1 MLVALRWNVADE
13 IVPWDCCSLG
23 NLEQWSLWKELWRPL
38 GRSLKGHWKVP
49 QDGRAPLQ
57 AGRGRGRHGRK
68 MKQWGREK
76 REGMG
81 AVSRNPLEGPLRTL
95 LRESSLQLLA
105 QKKMSWLCKCRFLRS
120 TFKVLCVNSCRLQK
134 KVLKILVQSQ
144 QKDDYYVLNSSFLN
158 TSLPCHGWSSCMGR
172 VPSAAGPLLSITPHL
187 FDLLVLGCYQEGN
200 E

>member
-13 IVPWDCCSLG
+13 IVPWDCSSLG
-23 NLEQWSLWKELWRPL
+23 NLEQWSLRTERWRPL
-38 GRSLKGHWKVP
+38 GRSLKGHWRVP

-57 AGRGRGRHGRK
+57 PGRGRGRHGRK

-81 AVSRNPLEGPLRTL
+81 AVSRNPWEGPLRTL
-95 LRESSLQLLA
+95 LRESSLQFLA
-105 QKKMSWLCKCRFLRS
+105 QKKKGLIMQMSLPTFNLQGPLCQLLYAS
-120 TFKVLCVNSCRLQK
+120 K
-134 KVLKILVQSQ
+134 KVLKIPVQSQ
-144 QKDDYYVLNSSFLN
+144 RKDDYCILNSSFLN

-172 VPSAAGPLLSITPHL
+172 VPSAAGPLLSIAPHL

>member
-57 AGRGRGRHGRK
+57 AGRGWGRHGRK

-76 REGMG
+76 SEGMG

-95 LRESSLQLLA
+95 LRESSLQFLA
-105 QKKMSWLCKCRFLRS
+105 QKKCPDYANVASYVQPSRS
-120 TFKVLCVNSCRLQK
+120 FVSTLVGFKKRCLKYQYKANK
-134 KVLKILVQSQ
+134 K
-144 QKDDYYVLNSSFLN
+144 
-158 TSLPCHGWSSCMGR
+158 M
-172 VPSAAGPLLSITPHL
+172 ITT
-187 FDLLVLGCYQEGN
+187 Y
-200 E
+200 